1 MADFKLT
8 YATMFNPPEEL
19 HKGFDKAVTKLKA
32 NLGKEYGMIINGKD
46 VFADNKYDDQSPVN
60 TDWVLAVIQ
69 KGNATQA
76 NMAIEAARKAFPAW
90 SRTPWQKRVQL
101 VRKAASILE
110 KRIFELG
117 AAMALEVG
125 KNRMESLGDVQE
137 TADLMYYSAQMME
150 ENNGFI
156 VPMGKDPLT
165 GYDSTNTSILR
176 PYGVWLI
183 ISPFNFPFA
192 LTGGPTGAALV
203 AGNTVV
209 IKPASDTAWI
219 VRLYAE
225 CLRDA
230 GIPDGVF
237 NFVTGPGST
246 LGQALVDSREV
257 DGATFTG
264 SFDVGMQ
271 MYRDFASRN
280 YVRPIIL
287 ELGGKN
293 PAIVSRHAN
302 LADAATG
309 IYRSSFGLQ
318 GQKCSAASRV
328 IVEEPVYDELLSRL
342 KEITDNLVIGDPT
355 ERNTYLGPVIN
366 QSSYNDF
373 KNFTEEIN
381 QAGGKFL
388 TGGHVKTGGIFDKGY
403 FCEPTFVTDLPFEH
417 RLWQQEMFLPITTI
431 GKVQNLDEAMQIAN
445 NVNYGLTAGFY
456 GSPVETDWFFENI
469 EAGVTYANRPQGATT
484 GAWPGFQPFG
494 GWKGSGASGKN
505 GGGKYYVQLYMHEQ
519 IRTLVKPV
527 TAKANGKAAAK
538 KVVKKATPKK
548 KTAAKAAVRKT
559 VKKAAK
565 KPTSKSKVR
574 K

>member
-1 MADFKLT
+1 MAAFKLT
-8 YATMFNPPEEL
+8 YGTMFNPPEEL
-19 HKGFDKAVTKLKA
+19 HTGFDKAVTQLKA
-32 NLGKEYGMIINGKD
+32 SLGREYGMIIDGQD
-46 VFADNKYDDQSPVN
+46 VFADQKFEDRSPVN
-60 TDWVLAVIQ
+60 TEWMLALMQ
-69 KGNATQA
+69 KGNATHA
-76 NMAIEAARKAFPAW
+76 DAAIAAARKAFPAW
-90 SRTPWQKRVQL
+90 ARTPWQERVRL
-101 VRKAASILE
+101 VRKASAMIE

-125 KNRMESLGDVQE
+125 KNRTESLGDVQE

-150 ENNGFI
+150 ENKGF
-156 VPMGKDPLT
+156 VKPMGKDPLT

-302 LADAATG
+302 LTDAATG
-309 IYRSSFGLQ
+309 IYRSAFGLQ

-328 IVEEPVYDELLSRL
+328 IVEEPVYDELVSRL
-342 KEITDNLVIGDPT
+342 KEITDKLVIGDPT

-388 TGGHVKTGGIFDKGY
+388 TGGHVKTGGMFDKGY

-431 GKVQNLDEAMQIAN
+431 GRVQNLDEAMQIAN

-456 GSPVETDWFFENI
+456 GSPAETDWFFENI

-505 GGGKYYVQLYMHEQ
+505 GGGNYYVQLYMHEQ

-527 TAKANGKAAAK
+527 AAKSNGKAAVK

-548 KTAAKAAVRKT
+548 KTAAKVA
-559 VKKAAK
+559 VKKTSKKTAK
-565 KPTSKSKVR
+565 KTSSKNKAR